1 MKKTI
6 ATTAILTASLLFA
19 GNSLARSVQADSEGD
34 MLYGG
39 GAVAASPS
47 QPYVITGPVQSDG
60 DTDFLYNRDEFL
72 NSPLSESP
80 DRFVDD
86 RDFSNDLIYGYQI

>member
-19 GNSLARSVQADSEGD
+19 GSSLARGVQSDSEGD
-34 MLYGG
+34 MIYGG
-39 GAVAASPS
+39 GAVASSPS
-47 QPYVITGPVQSDG
+47 QPYVTTGPEQSDG
-60 DTDFLYNRDEFL
+60 STDFLYSRDVIL
-72 NSPLSESP
+72 NPSLSESA

-86 RDFSNDLIYGYQI
+86 RDFSDDLVYGS